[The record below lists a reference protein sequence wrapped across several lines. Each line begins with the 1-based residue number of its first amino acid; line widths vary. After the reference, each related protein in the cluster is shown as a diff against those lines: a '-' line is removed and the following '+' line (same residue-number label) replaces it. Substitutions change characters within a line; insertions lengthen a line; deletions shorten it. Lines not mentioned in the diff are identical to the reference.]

1 MKHRARGAAEL
12 PPLSRSGRAFAQ
24 ATFRH
29 LGFRVVLGVLV
40 SI

>member
-1 MKHRARGAAEL
+1 MA
-12 PPLSRSGRAFAQ
+12 RSGRAFAQ

-29 LGFRVVLGVLV
+29 LLFGVVLGLLL